1 MSRAPYVDSI
11 RANAEVDA
19 QVNFAKHRVV
29 AEGEGRWYF
38 GAPGTGHFSF
48 RVITAPRMVMM
59 YGDAGELV
67 LIPSDTDALRWLRS
81 VLSSGPGK
89 YSVQYIA
96 EKVPADL
103 RITEFQQELVKAYL
117 DDLTAELNEGS
128 ASERRAE
135 EIASFLDYYGD
146 DKFET
151 AEEFYEALSS
161 SRLNDEYPDVCGLT
175 WHFFHRV
182 AGLEAFCRALTQLE
196 VDSAPPTGP

>member
-11 RANAEVDA
+11 RAKAEVDA
-19 QVNFAKHRVV
+19 RANFANHRVV
-29 AEGEGRWYF
+29 AEGDGRWYF

-48 RVITAPRMVMM
+48 RVIAAPRMVMM
-59 YGDAGELV
+59 YGDAGELI

-89 YSVQYIA
+89 YDVQYIA

-103 RITEFQQELVKAYL
+103 RVTAFQPELVREYFN
-117 DDLTAELNEGS
+117 DLASELNEGT
-128 ASERRAE
+128 SERRAE
-135 EIASFLDYYGD
+135 AIGSFFDYYSD
-146 DKFET
+146 DDFKT
-151 AEEFYEALSS
+151 AEELYEALSS
-161 SRLNDEYPDVCGLT
+161 SRLNDEYPNVCGLT

-196 VDSAPPTGP
+196 EINR